1 MTLLTIDEAR
11 AYYRGAESAHDFD
24 HVLRVLAL
32 AEKLARAEGA
42 DVEIVHTAALLHDI
56 ARADEDT
63 TGGDHAQMAAGRAKE
78 ILRARGVAPAT
89 IDAIAHVIESHRFR
103 TNAPPQTIEAQVLFD
118 ADKLDSIG
126 AIGVARAYQ
135 VSGALNQHL
144 WSEVAPDAMAT
155 RQQRNSNHSAY
166 AEFVVKL
173 SKVRERLFTATARK
187 IADDRHAYM
196 SEFFGRLEKEI
207 KGDL

>member
-1 MTLLTIDEAR
+1 MSLLTVDEAR
-11 AYYRGAESAHDFD
+11 AYYHGAESAHDFD

-42 DVEIVHTAALLHDI
+42 DIEIVHTAALLHDI

-63 TGGDHAQMAAGRAKE
+63 TGGDHAQMAAERAKD
-78 ILRARGVAPAT
+78 ILRARGGAPAK

-135 VSGALNQHL
+135 VSGALNQRL
-144 WSEVAPDAMAT
+144 WSEVAPDTMAT

-187 IADDRHAYM
+187 IANDRHAYM
-196 SEFFGRLEKEI
+196 SEFFARLEKEI
-207 KGDL
+207 HGDL